1 MDPRE
6 PAGWERGKGKSAE
19 FLRRARRRDGP
30 SGNTR
35 GTVRGKRPGCAIRLQ
50 GVQDAQT
57 VGRGV
62 SLPFFYF
69 QNKKWRT
76 LT

>member
-1 MDPRE
+1 MDPQE
-6 PAGWERGKGKSAE
+6 PAGEERGEGKSAE
-19 FLRRARRRDGP
+19 SLRRARRRGGP

-35 GTVRGKRPGCAIRLQ
+35 GTVRSESPGCAIRLQ

-62 SLPFFYF
+62 SLPFFYY
-69 QNKKWRT
+69 KKWRT
-76 LT
+76 HI